1 MRNKKWIFLS
11 LWVFLP
17 GLFHSCQEETVTAED
32 PELLTR
38 QEVQFEELMADL
50 DAMVDEAL
58 FLQLNPLKAAT
69 GEGDYFRN
77 SCPVVTYSRSDGTR
91 VLTLNFGEG
100 CTGRDGKVRSGKI
113 IVTSGSFEESGFE
126 REKRFDQF
134 MVDGKKVEGRILKT
148 ITFDRQTLLRTASV
162 EEEVTLTF
170 PDDKGV
176 VKRKASLTREYELHF
191 PGIGR
196 DNLMRSWGTVE
207 VTRLNGIKFTKTIT
221 QENPV
226 VFLVSC
232 HRNVSGVVTFTTS
245 DGRSWSLDYG
255 DGTCDNL
262 ATLTKDGESK
272 TIKLK

>member
-100 CTGRDGKVRSGKI
+100 APAATARCVPGKS
-113 IVTSGSFEESGFE
+113 SSH
-126 REKRFDQF
+126 QAP
-134 MVDGKKVEGRILKT
+134 LKS
-148 ITFDRQTLLRTASV
+148 RGL
-162 EEEVTLTF
+162 
-170 PDDKGV
+170 KG
-176 VKRKASLTREYELHF
+176 
-191 PGIGR
+191 
-196 DNLMRSWGTVE
+196 
-207 VTRLNGIKFTKTIT
+207 
-221 QENPV
+221 
-226 VFLVSC
+226 
-232 HRNVSGVVTFTTS
+232 RNVLTN
-245 DGRSWSLDYG
+245 SWWTAKKWRAVS
-255 DGTCDNL
+255 
-262 ATLTKDGESK
+262 
-272 TIKLK
+272 